1 MTNGS
6 LFPELEHDCG
16 IGTAATKCRP
26 WLSGTLLALILSIP
40 FSQRAQQN
48 TSPDFSS
55 MDRIMAA
62 ALQANKVPGAV
73 ILVGHD
79 GNVVF
84 EKAYGNRATIPAPVP
99 MTEDT
104 IFDMASMTKVM
115 ATTTAA
121 MQLYQQGRFR
131 LNDPVAKYLP
141 AFAANGKENITIR
154 QVMTHY
160 SGLPPDLDLK
170 QPWSGKQTGF
180 DMAFADSWRDG
191 IEQFKERRTAYLMYT
206 NH

>member
-1 MTNGS
+1 
-6 LFPELEHDCG
+6 
-16 IGTAATKCRP
+16 
-26 WLSGTLLALILSIP
+26 
-40 FSQRAQQN
+40 
-48 TSPDFSS
+48 
-55 MDRIMAA
+55 
-62 ALQANKVPGAV
+62 
-73 ILVGHD
+73 
-79 GNVVF
+79 
-84 EKAYGNRATIPAPVP
+84 

-121 MQLYQQGRFR
+121 MELYEQGRFR

-141 AFAANGKENITIR
+141 AFAANGKGNITIR

-180 DMAFADSWRDG
+180 DIAFAVKPDHPPGTKFRYSDINFIVMGALVEKLSGMPLDAYTAKYVLLPWGWTIRVFTAGFMEHRDCAHS
-191 IEQFKERRTAYLMYT
+191 I
-206 NH
+206 